1 MKIAVLSPPWFPVP
15 PEGYGGIEWVVS
27 LLADGLVAAGHEVT
41 LFASGDSFTKG
52 KLSSVFP
59 SAPSEHIG
67 TTWPELRHVLACYE
81 QADEFDIVNDHSGPL
96 AAAVGAA
103 VETPVVH
110 TVHGPLTGEPGALY
124 ASLGR
129 VAPRVGFVSL
139 SYNQRKPLPDLNWVA
154 NCHNA
159 LDLDAYPVHQERG
172 EYLLFLGR
180 MSPDKGCHRAVEV
193 AKEAGVPLKIAG
205 KMREPPEREYFEAH
219 VAPHLGDG
227 VEYLGETSHGKKVA
241 LLQNA
246 RATLFPIEWEEPF
259 GLVMIESMACGTPVI
274 ATRWGAVPEV
284 IEEGRS
290 GVIVDDYRQMAAA
303 LADADR
309 LEPLECRR
317 SMEERFSAGRMVRDY
332 EESYATMLE
341 RAAAEGT
348 ISEARPS
355 KEV

>member
-1 MKIAVLSPPWFPVP
+1 MRIALLCPPWFPVP
-15 PEGYGGIEWVVS
+15 PVGYGGIEAVVS
-27 LLADGLVAAGHEVT
+27 LLADGLVEAGHEVT
-41 LFASGDSFTKG
+41 LFASGDSFTKAE
-52 KLSSVFP
+52 LAAVYREAP
-59 SAPSEHIG
+59 SARIG
-67 TTWPELRHVLACYE
+67 TTEAELRHALACFE
-81 QADEFDIVNDHSGPL
+81 RAGDFDVVNDHSGPL
-96 AAAVGAA
+96 AAALGETVA
-103 VETPVVH
+103 TPVLH

-124 ASLGR
+124 SSLAR
-129 VAPRVGFVSL
+129 VAPSTGVISVSF
-139 SYNQRKPLPDLNWVA
+139 NQRKPCPDLNWVA

-159 LDLDAYPVHQERG
+159 LDLDAYPVHHDRG

-193 AKEAGVPLKIAG
+193 AKNAGLPLKIAG

-227 VEYLGETSHGKKVA
+227 IEYLGETSHGKKVA

-259 GLVMIESMACGTPVI
+259 GLVMIESMACGTPVL

-290 GVIVDDYRQMAAA
+290 GVIVDDYREMATA

-309 LEPLECRR
+309 LEPVECRR
-317 SMEERFSAGRMVRDY
+317 SAEERFSAARMVREY
-332 EESYATMLE
+332 TEAYAAALE
-341 RAAAEGT
+341 RA
-348 ISEARPS
+348 P
-355 KEV
+355 V